1 MTVWEEPHTDFGV
14 FSECKSDFL
23 VKGVE
28 EEIKKLALVDFTVCL
43 LGIRHI
49 FSKQTS
55 QLTGFVMY

>member
-43 LGIRHI
+43 VLD
-49 FSKQTS
+49 TS
-55 QLTGFVMY
+55 SASRRLN